1 MTDEMEKLSAED
13 RQIAAMLNAMPRVA
27 APPDFEHKVRG
38 RIAGRRQSAGSGWRI
53 FLPAFAAV
61 FLVALGAVLYL
72 GVLSSTDVADVPP
85 IAQAPTPA
93 PMPQSVP
100 EPTVQLPETTEV
112 ATVVNDNRAAPN
124 DGVAERVAPP
134 QRRPERR
141 AGREEQI
148 EGGGSVDRAGSPVN
162 VTPDRPVNAN
172 VAVPDMRPPGF
183 EGGGQVD
190 SSEVLSLMGLR
201 GEFQTDGFLVSSAE
215 ASGAAA
221 RAGVRAGDVVESLDG
236 KKIEPETR
244 FASGSAI
251 KTISVRRSGERLTLT
266 INR

>member
-1 MTDEMEKLSAED
+1 MTNELEELNAED
-13 RQIAAMLNAMPRVA
+13 RQVAAMLNALPRVD
-27 APPDFEHKVRG
+27 APADFDHKVRG
-38 RIAGRRQSAGSGWRI
+38 RIAARRQPSGSGWRI
-53 FLPAFAAV
+53 FVPAFAAV

-72 GVLSSTDVADVPP
+72 GVLSSADVTDVPP
-85 IAQAPTPA
+85 IAEASTPA
-93 PMPQSVP
+93 PVSNRVP
-100 EPTVQLPETTEV
+100 EPSVQLPEPTEV
-112 ATVVNDNRAAPN
+112 ASTVNEDTPAPN
-124 DGVAERVAPP
+124 DRVTERVASP

-141 AGREEQI
+141 PQTPEQI
-148 EGGGSVDRAGSPVN
+148 NDGGSVDRAGSPVTSN
-162 VTPDRPVNAN
+162 PDRPVNSN
-172 VAVPDMRPPGF
+172 VSVPDMRPPGF

-190 SSEVLSLMGLR
+190 SSEVLSLMGLK
-201 GEFQTDGFLVSSAE
+201 GNFQADGFLVSNAE

-251 KTISVRRSGERLTLT
+251 RTISVRRGDARLVLS